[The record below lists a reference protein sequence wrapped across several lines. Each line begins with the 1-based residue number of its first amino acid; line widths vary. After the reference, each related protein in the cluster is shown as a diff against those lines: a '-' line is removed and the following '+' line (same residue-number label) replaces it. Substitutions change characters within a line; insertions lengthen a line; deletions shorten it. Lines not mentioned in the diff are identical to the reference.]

1 MIEILKSLHTAIT
14 LDRLAS
20 NEGEEVMVV
29 ETPSVPVNEF
39 LIRKD
44 GRVILG
50 IKLAEKKVLEA

>member
-1 MIEILKSLHTAIT
+1 MIEILLSPETEIS

-29 ETPSVPVNEF
+29 ETPSVPVDEF
-39 LIRKD
+39 WIRKD

-50 IKLAEKKVLEA
+50 IKLAEKKALEA